1 MGQEGMGGFLREGC
15 KTDRDA
21 DFRGVCFLINE
32 LLEIETRFISFLNI
46 YLLQTKVDTVE
57 VRCRSWIE

>member
-1 MGQEGMGGFLREGC
+1 MGQEGKGGFLREEC
-15 KTDRDA
+15 RTDRDA

-32 LLEIETRFISFLNI
+32 LLEKETKFISFLNI
-46 YLLQTKVDTVE
+46 NLLQTTVDTVE